1 MLRQFGW
8 NRYIRDAGDDMAF
21 VIPLLKAAMALF
33 IILDPLGLI
42 PIFMGLTQGCTTE
55 ERRAILSRATFVA
68 LGLLLIFTFTGT
80 GILRL
85 FGISLSDFKI
95 AGGILLLVIALRII
109 SEAHYG
115 KTAEGRPGVVPLA
128 VPLLVGPG
136 AITTTIVLIGTYGLW
151 ITFAAVII
159 TFAFSFVIFRYV
171 VALYRFLGET
181 GSDVIAKIMGMLL
194 AAIAVQF
201 IRQGVQEVFHL

>member
-1 MLRQFGW
+1 MLF
-8 NRYIRDAGDDMAF
+8 ITSLA
-21 VIPLLKAAMALF
+21 KATMALF
-33 IILDPLGLI
+33 IIIDPLGLI
-42 PIFMGLTQGCTTE
+42 PIFMALTRGLSHR
-55 ERRAILSRATFVA
+55 ERRAIFSSASLVA
-68 LGLLLIFTFTGT
+68 FFLLVIFTFAGT

-85 FGISLSDFKI
+85 FGIGLSDFKI
-95 AGGILLLVIALRII
+95 AGGVLLLVIALRII
-109 SEAHYG
+109 GEAHYG
-115 KTAEGRPGVVPLA
+115 EAGGGRPGVVPLA

-151 ITFAAVII
+151 ITFVAVII

-171 VALYRFLGET
+171 DILYHFLGET

-201 IRQGVQEVFHL
+201 IRQGIQEIFRL

>member
-1 MLRQFGW
+1 MS
-8 NRYIRDAGDDMAF
+8 F
-21 VIPLLKAAMALF
+21 VTALAKATTALF
-33 IILDPLGLI
+33 IIIDPLGLI
-42 PIFMGLTQGCTTE
+42 PIFMALTQGYTPA
-55 ERRAILSRATFVA
+55 ERRALFSRAAFTAFF
-68 LGLLLIFTFTGT
+68 LLMLFTFAGT
-80 GILRL
+80 GILAL

-109 SEAHYG
+109 NEAHYG
-115 KTAEGRPGVVPLA
+115 EDIEGRPGVVPLA

-151 ITFAAVII
+151 ITFTAVSI
-159 TFAFSFVIFRYV
+159 TFILSLIIFRYV
-171 VALYRFLGET
+171 GFFYQFLGKT

-201 IRQGVQEVFHL
+201 MRQGVQEIFLNIGR